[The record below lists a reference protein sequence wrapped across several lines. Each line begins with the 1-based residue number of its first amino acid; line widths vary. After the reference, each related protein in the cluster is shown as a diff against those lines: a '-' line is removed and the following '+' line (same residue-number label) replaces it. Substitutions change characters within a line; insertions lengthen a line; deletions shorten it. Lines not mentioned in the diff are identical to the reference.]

1 MKHRAYLSAAALTLV
16 LCLSVAPMA
25 VAAPQSRDDQFTVRD
40 RIEHV
45 IKKIRRFF
53 GGITSLDELPL
64 PPRP

>member
-1 MKHRAYLSAAALTLV
+1 MKHRKYRSAAALALV
-16 LCLSVAPMA
+16 LCLSISPLAI
-25 VAAPQSRDDQFTVRD
+25 AAPQSRDDDFTVRD
-40 RIEHV
+40 RIELV